1 MLRSIVA
8 ALWHSI
14 PTYRALFSYLFSSP
28 YSVLQ
33 CSKSHSRLS
42 RALVAQVECDAQLRH
57 AVNAVPFLVYI
68 YIVKGQVA
76 EAHLQ
81 ILNAPKGSHMAN
93 FGQKTKISTFAE
105 TSAFKLSYL
114 AGERSSLHKFAATA
128 SQ

>member
-1 MLRSIVA
+1 MLNFD
-8 ALWHSI
+8 
-14 PTYRALFSYLFSSP
+14 T
-28 YSVLQ
+28 
-33 CSKSHSRLS
+33 LS
-42 RALVAQVECDAQLRH
+42 TLCH
-57 AVNAVPFLVYI
+57 FWFI
-68 YIVKGQVA
+68 YIFVKGQVA